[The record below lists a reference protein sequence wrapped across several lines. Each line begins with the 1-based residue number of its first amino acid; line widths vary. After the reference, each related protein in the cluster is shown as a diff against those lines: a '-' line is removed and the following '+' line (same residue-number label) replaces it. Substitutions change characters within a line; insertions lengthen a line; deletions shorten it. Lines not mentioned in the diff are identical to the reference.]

1 VNDTV
6 PSKTRLRIVYLG
18 PQAHGTNSGA
28 LAKALRRRGHLVQPV
43 DPDLFLPKWG
53 RGPLARFI
61 GRMTRAFAIRELNR
75 RILQECETLQPD
87 IFFVF
92 KGPALLPET
101 LQKVK
106 HDSGVGA
113 VLFFPDVS
121 IYAHG
126 DSIPK
131 CLPQYDHIFTTK
143 TFGVADLHK
152 IGITRCEFLPHAF
165 DPDLHRELPDI
176 AAATD
181 SLHCDASFIGTWS
194 PKKEAVLAR
203 VKELLPEVNLKIWG
217 NQWEKTTNKELEP
230 CIVGTG
236 VEGEAYAIAIQS
248 STINIAILSEARQ
261 GASSGDQITSRTFHI
276 PASGGFM
283 LHERT
288 DELQQY
294 FTEGA
299 EIACFVTPEELAE
312 KIRFYLDHPQ
322 ERESIRREGHRRCV
336 AENSMDQRATFIEA
350 RLYEQLEKC
359 HHRPG

>member
-1 VNDTV
+1 VNENL
-6 PSKTRLRIVYLG
+6 PARPPLRIVYLG

-61 GRMTRAFAIRELNR
+61 GRMTRGFASRELNK
-75 RILQECETLQPD
+75 RILQECDALRPD

-101 LQKVK
+101 LEKVK
-106 HDSGVGA
+106 HSSGACA

-121 IYAHG
+121 VYAHG
-126 DSIPK
+126 DLIPK
-131 CLPQYDHIFTTK
+131 CLPHYDHIFTTK
-143 TFGVADLHK
+143 TFGVADLRK
-152 IGITRCEFLPHAF
+152 IGITQSEFLPHAF
-165 DPDLHRELPDI
+165 DPDVHRELSDI
-176 AAATD
+176 AAASI
-181 SLHCDASFIGTWS
+181 SLRCDASFIGTWS
-194 PKKEAVLAR
+194 PKKEAILAQLKR
-203 VKELLPEVNLKIWG
+203 LLPDINLKIWG
-217 NQWEKTTNKELEP
+217 NQWEKIADKGLEP
-230 CIVGTG
+230 IIVGTG
-236 VEGEAYAIAIQS
+236 IDGEAYALAIQS

-294 FTEGA
+294 FTEDA
-299 EIACFVTPEELAE
+299 EVACFATPEELAE
-312 KIRFYLDHPQ
+312 KIRFYLEHPQ
-322 ERESIRREGHRRCV
+322 KRELIRREGHLRCV
-336 AENSMDQRATFIEA
+336 AEDSMDRRATLIEA
-350 RLYEQLEKC
+350 RLYEQRERC
-359 HHRPG
+359 RSRQS